1 MTKNEFYKVFDKLRV
16 DFIPTQRGNIVN
28 AFLHCG
34 LFPLQNPTSREDFN
48 LSDNFRNSAKK
59 FERTCDDEVLLKKL
73 HPDPQKDPSVVH
85 HTERPALITTPE
97 ILNAKKQRACPG
109 SSSQVDKSKFL
120 KGLEKKP
127 KRKFK
132 KVDKENDQVQSICAN
147 CYVEFESGKNGDFI
161 KCRICQLWVCE
172 NFYGSEG
179 CVNCG

>member
-1 MTKNEFYKVFDKLRV
+1 MVRHYKRKTERANYGSEKL
-16 DFIPTQRGNIVN
+16 IQIVN
-28 AFLHCG
+28 A
-34 LFPLQNPTSREDFN
+34 
-48 LSDNFRNSAKK
+48 
-59 FERTCDDEVLLKKL
+59 LKKGDIRL
-73 HPDPQKDPSVVH
+73 AGAVRDHGIAP
-85 HTERPALITTPE
+85 EIFGTPE

-132 KVDKENDQVQSICAN
+132 IVDKENDQVQSICAN

-172 NFYGSEG
+172 NCYCSEC
-179 CVNCG
+179 CVNCGE